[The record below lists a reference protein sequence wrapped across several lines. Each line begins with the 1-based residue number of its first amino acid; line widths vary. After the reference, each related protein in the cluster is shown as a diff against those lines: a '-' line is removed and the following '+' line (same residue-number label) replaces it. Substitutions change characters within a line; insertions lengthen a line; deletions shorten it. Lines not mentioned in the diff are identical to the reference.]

1 MYFTKKVQFNETK
14 TFVLCIK
21 ISANMKS
28 AGPNSKICGTFLV
41 DFKAL

>member
-14 TFVLCIK
+14 TSVLCIK
-21 ISANMKS
+21 ISANL
-28 AGPNSKICGTFLV
+28 KICGTFLV